1 MENNKFTKLASTNTV
16 TQTNDTVEGLAEIMA
31 NELIGSVSFSRF
43 KLVPAVADKFRMWTG
58 SVSGAV
64 QVFADAP
71 PESGTVAVAD
81 EEFTL
86 IKKSV
91 NHLVYY
97 STFVNSEFNLSIANL
112 KDQGLP
118 PEFESFIA
126 TQIGEQGMDLAE
138 NEVWNGDAA
147 LTGDPTTGDGFRALV
162 KANVPGA
169 QQALTAALD
178 PTNPANVEAFLAET
192 VALASSGMTNSRPK
206 FKMFMNQIVNDAHY
220 SALSAIAATNI
231 PQNDALKYLQWEIE
245 IIPNLS
251 DRAVFIGN
259 PDKMNIGMGVTGE
272 LVDLQITDLYT
283 QATGINGARVVGNWG
298 YAAGIAGTDFA
309 LNEYT
314 A

>member
-1 MENNKFTKLASTNTV
+1 MENKFVKLASTNTV

-58 SVSGAV
+58 TLTGAI
-64 QVFADAP
+64 QAFADAP
-71 PESGTVAVAD
+71 AESGASTVAD

-91 NHLVYY
+91 NHLVFY
-97 STFVNSEFNLSIANL
+97 STFINSEFNLSISNL

-118 PEFESFIA
+118 PEFESFLA

-138 NEVWNGDAA
+138 DEVWNGDAA
-147 LTGDPTTGDGFRALV
+147 LGGDPTTGDGFRALV
-162 KANVPGA
+162 KANVPAG
-169 QQALTAALD
+169 QQALTAVLD
-178 PTNPANVEAFLAET
+178 PTDAADVEAFLAET
-192 VALASSGMTNSRPK
+192 VALTTAGMVNNRPK

-220 SALSAIAATNI
+220 SALSAVAATNI
-231 PQNDALKYLQWEIE
+231 PQNDSLRYENWDIE

-251 DRAVFIGN
+251 DRAVFIGD

-272 LVDLQITDLYT
+272 LVDLQVVDLYA
-283 QATGINGARVVGNWG
+283 QGTGINGARVTANWG

-309 LNEYT
+309 LNEFT